1 MVCLQICTMQHITDS
16 GVDMSNI
23 VKFLGWFNYKSPY
36 RKALVFEML
45 DMDLEDYCTQFY
57 PLPLNVIRNAIQQV

>member
-1 MVCLQICTMQHITDS
+1 MICVQICTMQQITDS
-16 GVDMSNI
+16 GLDISNI
-23 VKFLGWFNYKSPY
+23 VKFLGWFNYKSPD

-45 DMDLEDYCTQFY
+45 DLDIEDYCNMFH